1 MKKGDIIELDI
12 EKYAFEGRGIAKVSA
27 EKIRSDIP
35 KNETPIS
42 NYVVFVDGAYPGDK
56 VKAELKKIKKS
67 YAEAKVIE
75 IISSSLLRTKAKCKY
90 FGECGGCKQQDLN
103 YEQQV
108 KYKQQQ
114 VEEIFEKMGCFNDFS
129 IKEIIPSN
137 KIFFYRNKMEF
148 SFSDK
153 RWLTQEELQSTQIVE
168 KDFALGLHVPQV
180 YDKVLDIEEC
190 FLQSELSNKILNVTR
205 KFFKEKNILPYSTKI
220 QSGFLRNLVIKTS
233 HHTDDLMVNIV
244 TFSVDEKAISSF
256 KEILINQVP
265 QITTIVNN
273 INQKRATVAIGDY
286 ENIIFGRGFILDQI
300 GNYKFRISANS
311 FFQTNSLQAEKLYKT
326 ALEFAE
332 LQGNEIIYDLYS
344 GAGTIS
350 IFVSEKAKEVY
361 AFESVESAVNDA
373 EENKKIN
380 NVSNV
385 HFFTA
390 DLYKTFLPLVEAKS
404 LPSPD
409 VVILDPPRSGMHTN
423 TIDDVIKL
431 YPQKIVYVSC
441 NPATQ
446 VRDIKLFTNSGY
458 KLIKIRPV
466 DMFPHT
472 YHIENVA
479 LMIKEK

>member
-190 FLQSELSNKILNVTR
+190 FLQSE
-205 KFFKEKNILPYSTKI
+205 
-220 QSGFLRNLVIKTS
+220 
-233 HHTDDLMVNIV
+233 
-244 TFSVDEKAISSF
+244 
-256 KEILINQVP
+256 
-265 QITTIVNN
+265 
-273 INQKRATVAIGDY
+273 
-286 ENIIFGRGFILDQI
+286 
-300 GNYKFRISANS
+300 
-311 FFQTNSLQAEKLYKT
+311 
-326 ALEFAE
+326 
-332 LQGNEIIYDLYS
+332 
-344 GAGTIS
+344 
-350 IFVSEKAKEVY
+350 
-361 AFESVESAVNDA
+361 
-373 EENKKIN
+373 
-380 NVSNV
+380 
-385 HFFTA
+385 
-390 DLYKTFLPLVEAKS
+390 
-404 LPSPD
+404 
-409 VVILDPPRSGMHTN
+409 
-423 TIDDVIKL
+423 
-431 YPQKIVYVSC
+431 
-441 NPATQ
+441 
-446 VRDIKLFTNSGY
+446 
-458 KLIKIRPV
+458 
-466 DMFPHT
+466 
-472 YHIENVA
+472 
-479 LMIKEK
+479 